1 MSERFPNDVDP
12 IETRDWLQAIES
24 VIREE
29 GVERAQYLIDQLL
42 AEARKGGVNVAAG
55 TGISNYI
62 NTIPVEEQPEY
73 PGNLELE
80 RRIRSAIRWNAIM
93 TVLRAS
99 KKDLELGGHM
109 ASFQSSATIYDVCFN
124 HFFRAR
130 NEQDGGDLVYFQGHI
145 SPGVYARAFL
155 EGRLTQEQLDNFRQ
169 EVHGN
174 GLSSYPHPKLMPE
187 FWQFPTVSMGLG
199 PIGAIYQAKFLK
211 YLEHRGL
218 KDTSKQTVY
227 AFLGDGEMDE
237 PESKGAITIATR
249 EKLDNLVFVINC
261 NLQRLDGPVTGN
273 GNYINTIPVEEQPE
287 YPGNLELERRIRSAI
302 RWNAIM
308 TVLRASKKDLELGG
322 HMASFQSSATIYD
335 VCFNHF
341 FRARNE
347 QDGGD
352 LVYFQGHISPG
363 VYARAFLEGRLT
375 QEQLDNFRQEVHGNG
390 LSSYPHPKLMP
401 EFWQFPTVSMGLG
414 PIGAIYQAKFLK
426 YLEHRG
432 LKDTSKQTVYA
443 FLGDGEMDE
452 PESKGAITIA
462 TREKLDNLVFV
473 INCNLQRLDGPV
485 TGNGK
490 IINELEGIFEG
501 AGWNVI
507 KVMWG
512 SRWDEL
518 LRKDTS
524 GKLIQLMNE
533 TVDGDYQTF
542 KSKDGAYV
550 REHFFGKYP
559 ETAALVADWTD
570 EQIWALNR
578 GGHDPKKIYAAF
590 KKAQETKGKATV
602 ILAHTIKGYG
612 MGDAAEGK
620 NIAHQVKKM
629 NMDGVRHIRDR
640 FNVPVSDVDIEKLPY
655 ITFPEGSEEHT
666 YLHAQRQKLHGY
678 LPSRQPNFTEKLELP
693 SLQDFGALLE
703 EQSKEI
709 STTIAFVRALN
720 VMLKNK
726 SIKDRLVPIIADEA
740 RTFGM
745 EGLFRQIGI
754 YSPNGQQYTPQD
766 REQVAYYKED
776 EKGQILQEGI
786 NELGAGCS
794 WLAAATSYSTNN
806 LPMIPFYIY
815 YSMFGFQRIGDLCW
829 AAGDQQARGFLIG
842 GTSGRTTLNGE
853 GLQHEDGHSHI
864 QSLTIPNCISYDPAY
879 AYEVAVIMHD
889 GLERMY
895 GEKQENVYYYIT
907 TLNENYHMPAMPE
920 GAEEGIRKGIY
931 KLETLEGSKGKVQL
945 LGSGSILRHVREAAE
960 ILAKDYGVGSDV
972 YSVTSFTELAR
983 DGQDCERWN
992 MLHPLET
999 PRVPYIAQVMND
1011 APAVASTDYMKL
1023 FAEQVRTYVPADD
1036 YRVLGTDGFGRSDSR
1051 ENLRHHFE
1059 VDASYVV
1066 VAALGELAKRGEI
1079 DKKVV
1084 ADAIAKFNI
1093 DADKVNPRL
1102 A

>member
-1 MSERFPNDVDP
+1 MSDMSKNDVDP

-29 GVERAQYLIDQLL
+29 GVDRAQYLIDQVLQQ
-42 AEARKGGVNVAAG
+42 ARKGGVNIAAG
-55 TGISNYI
+55 SGNCDYI
-62 NTIPVEEQPEY
+62 NTISVEDEPDY
-73 PGNLELE
+73 PGNMDLEL
-80 RRIRSAIRWNAIM
+80 RIRSAIRWNAVM
-93 TVLRAS
+93 AVLRAS

-109 ASFQSSATIYDVCFN
+109 ASFQSSATLYEVCFN
-124 HFFRAR
+124 HFFQAK
-130 NEQDGGDLVYFQGHI
+130 NNKNGGDLVYFQGHI
-145 SPGVYARAFL
+145 SPGIYARAFL
-155 EGRLTQEQLDNFRQ
+155 EGRLTEEQMDNFRQ
-169 EVHGN
+169 EIGGK

-211 YLEHRGL
+211 YLQHRGL
-218 KDTSKQTVY
+218 KDT
-227 AFLGDGEMDE
+227 AD
-237 PESKGAITIATR
+237 
-249 EKLDNLVFVINC
+249 
-261 NLQRLDGPVTGN
+261 
-273 GNYINTIPVEEQPE
+273 
-287 YPGNLELERRIRSAI
+287 
-302 RWNAIM
+302 
-308 TVLRASKKDLELGG
+308 
-322 HMASFQSSATIYD
+322 
-335 VCFNHF
+335 
-341 FRARNE
+341 
-347 QDGGD
+347 
-352 LVYFQGHISPG
+352 
-363 VYARAFLEGRLT
+363 
-375 QEQLDNFRQEVHGNG
+375 
-390 LSSYPHPKLMP
+390 
-401 EFWQFPTVSMGLG
+401 
-414 PIGAIYQAKFLK
+414 
-426 YLEHRG
+426 
-432 LKDTSKQTVYA
+432 QTVYA

-490 IINELEGIFEG
+490 IVNELEGIFSG
-501 AGWNVI
+501 AGWQVI
-507 KVMWG
+507 KVLWG
-512 SRWDEL
+512 GRWDEL

-533 TVDGDYQTF
+533 TLDGDYQTF

-550 REHFFGKYP
+550 REHFFNCYP
-559 ETAALVADWTD
+559 ETSALVKDMTD
-570 EQIWALNR
+570 DEIWSLNR
-578 GGHDPKKIYAAF
+578 GGHDPKKVYAAF
-590 KKAQETKGKATV
+590 KKAQDTKGKPTV
-602 ILAHTIKGYG
+602 ILAQTVKGYG
-612 MGDAAEGK
+612 MGDTAEGK

-629 NMDGVRHIRDR
+629 NLEGVRYFRDR
-640 FNVPVSDVDIEKLPY
+640 FNVPVADDQVEKLSF
-655 ITFPEGSEEHT
+655 ITFKEDSAEYK
-666 YLHAQRQKLHGY
+666 YLHERRQALGGY
-678 LPSRQPNFTEKLELP
+678 LPARNPTFDEKLDIP
-693 SLQDFGALLE
+693 SLEDFGQLLA
-703 EQSKEI
+703 EQNKEI

-720 VMLKNK
+720 VMLKNN

-786 NELGAGCS
+786 NELGAGAS

-815 YSMFGFQRIGDLCW
+815 YSMFGFQRIGDLLW

-889 GLERMY
+889 GLVRMY

-907 TLNENYHMPAMPE
+907 TLNENYHMPAMPT
-920 GAEEGIRKGIY
+920 GVEEGIRKGIY
-931 KLETLEGSKGKVQL
+931 KLESLKGEKGKIQL
-945 LGSGSILRHVREAAE
+945 LGSGSMMRHVREAAK
-960 ILAKDYGVGSDV
+960 ILSSEYGIASDV

-983 DGQDCERWN
+983 EGQDCERWN
-992 MLHPLET
+992 MLHPSDK
-999 PRVPYIAQVMND
+999 PRVPYVAQIMND

-1023 FAEQVRTYVPADD
+1023 FAEQIRSYIPASD

-1059 VDASYVV
+1059 VDTSYVV
-1066 VAALGELAKRGEI
+1066 VAALGELAKRGEMDVKLVNEAI
-1079 DKKVV
+1079 KKY
-1084 ADAIAKFNI
+1084 NI
-1093 DADKVNPRL
+1093 NPEKINPRL